1 MIRVTN
7 IAAAPEVQENM
18 ARDVLDQVREVL
30 PPESIESLTLTAR
43 LDELGLDSLG
53 LMAAINRIE
62 EHFGM
67 RFPEEWLY
75 DIETCQDV
83 VACVIAKQTRRKPD
97 FTLGSRPSQGQP
109 AGKVEVASNG
119 KIPPAA
125 YDVSQFPECVAFEE
139 RLKLGVAA
147 GLQNPFFRINQQV
160 QTPEA
165 TIGGRPVVRY
175 TSYDYLGLAAHPEV
189 MAAAEAAIH
198 RFGTSAS
205 ASRLVGGEH
214 VLLAELDQAL
224 ARFLRTE
231 AAIVF
236 PSGYGTNASLLAH
249 LFGPED
255 VILYDELAH
264 NSIAQGVQ
272 LSQAKH
278 RTFAHNDYA
287 ALDRLLHDVR
297 GQYRRAVVA
306 IEGVYSMDGDYPDLP
321 EFLEVKMRH
330 KALLYVD
337 EAHSLGTL
345 GRTGRGVCEHFGVDP
360 VEGDLWMGTISKS
373 LASFGG
379 YLAGRASLIRYLKYT
394 TPGLV
399 FSAASPP
406 ATAAAAL
413 AAAADSRVRAA
424 ARRAAVP
431 QCGPFLESG
440 QGARTRYGL
449 QP

>member
-1 MIRVTN
+1 MIRFSN
-7 IAAAPEVQENM
+7 IAAGPETQEDM
-18 ARDVLDQVREVL
+18 ARDILDQVREVL

-53 LMAAINRIE
+53 LMAVINRIE

-83 VACVIAKQTRRKPD
+83 VACIIAKQTRRKPD

-224 ARFLRTE
+224 ARFWAPKPRSSFPAATARMPRCSRTCS
-231 AAIVF
+231 VRKTSSSTTSW
-236 PSGYGTNASLLAH
+236 PTTASPRACS
-249 LFGPED
+249 F
-255 VILYDELAH
+255 
-264 NSIAQGVQ
+264 
-272 LSQAKH
+272 H
-278 RTFAHNDYA
+278 RPNTA
-287 ALDRLLHDVR
+287 RLLTTT
-297 GQYRRAVVA
+297 
-306 IEGVYSMDGDYPDLP
+306 
-321 EFLEVKMRH
+321 MRPST
-330 KALLYVD
+330 ACCTTS
-337 EAHSLGTL
+337 AGSTA
-345 GRTGRGVCEHFGVDP
+345 GRWWPSKGSTA
-360 VEGDLWMGTISKS
+360 WTATIPICRNFSKS
-373 LASFGG
+373 RCGTRLCSMSTRPTRWARW
-379 YLAGRASLIRYLKYT
+379 AGRAGESASISASIR
-394 TPGLV
+394 
-399 FSAASPP
+399 
-406 ATAAAAL
+406 
-413 AAAADSRVRAA
+413 
-424 ARRAAVP
+424 
-431 QCGPFLESG
+431 
-440 QGARTRYGL
+440 
-449 QP
+449 